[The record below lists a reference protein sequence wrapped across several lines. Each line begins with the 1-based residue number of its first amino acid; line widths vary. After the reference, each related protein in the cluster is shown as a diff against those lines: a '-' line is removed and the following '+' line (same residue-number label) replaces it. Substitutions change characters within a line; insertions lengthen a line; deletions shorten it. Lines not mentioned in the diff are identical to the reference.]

1 MKTIFATNFYSI
13 NSTFYCAHIANSMDL
28 SESCMT
34 RQHHLEFQCNQMCK
48 QRVNESFIEHESWL
62 AKQNDYACKKYA
74 KKFITIWKQRLEQSK
89 IYVRNQCDAE
99 IKKEMSRD

>member
-13 NSTFYCAHIANSMDL
+13 NLTSYCAHIANSMD
-28 SESCMT
+28 SFESCMT
-34 RQHHLEFQCNQMCK
+34 RQHHLEFQCNQMRK

-74 KKFITIWKQRLEQSK
+74 KESITIWKQRLEQSK
-89 IYVRNQCDAE
+89 IYVQNQRDTE
-99 IKKEMSRD
+99 IKKWNV